1 MQTNQASK
9 KFEIYIVYRMGI
21 TVIAQWVSLDSST
34 EFQRHGD

>member
-1 MQTNQASK
+1 MQTNRASK
-9 KFEIYIVYRMGI
+9 KFEVYIVHRMDI